1 MDTIE
6 IVIVNSLIVVLFLGL
21 IILVM
26 ISDRK

>member
-6 IVIVNSLIVVLFLGL
+6 VIIVNSLIEVVFIGL

-26 ISDRK
+26 LADRK

>member
-6 IVIVNSLIVVLFLGL
+6 QVIVNSLIVVLFLGL

>member
-1 MDTIE
+1 MDTVELI
-6 IVIVNSLIVVLFLGL
+6 IVNSLIVVLFLGL

>member
-6 IVIVNSLIVVLFLGL
+6 VIIVNSLIVVLFLGL